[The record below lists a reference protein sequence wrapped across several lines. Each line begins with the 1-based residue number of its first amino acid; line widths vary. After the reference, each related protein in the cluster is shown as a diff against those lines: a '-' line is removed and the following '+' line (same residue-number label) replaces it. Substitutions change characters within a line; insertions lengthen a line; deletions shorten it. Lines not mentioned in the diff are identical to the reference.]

1 MRGLLSGLGR
11 FLVGLV
17 IGAAAGAALAALLT
31 PASGAEL
38 QRQLR
43 ARLEAARAAG
53 ERAERD
59 TVEALRRSFQERVAG
74 DRR

>member
-1 MRGLLSGLGR
+1 MHGLLSGLGR

-17 IGAAAGAALAALLT
+17 IGAVAGVALAALLA

-43 ARLEAARAAG
+43 ARLEAVRAAG
-53 ERAERD
+53 DRAERD
-59 TVEALRRSFQERVAG
+59 TVAALRRSFQERVASAP
-74 DRR
+74 R